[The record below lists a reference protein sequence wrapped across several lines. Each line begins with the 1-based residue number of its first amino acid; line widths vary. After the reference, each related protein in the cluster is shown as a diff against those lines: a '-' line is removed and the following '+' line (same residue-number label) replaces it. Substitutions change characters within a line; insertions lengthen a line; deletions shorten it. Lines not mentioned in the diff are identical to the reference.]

1 MRWIDIDLRE
11 AAAQPEAQELLA
23 QAASRQGELPG
34 VQERNGLDSPAVVD
48 AMIETGQLLFQAVTR
63 IVPNAFAPGREA
75 DGALEPQVGLV
86 EADHATGFHLV
97 LPPAQLGLPWSWL
110 HTGLDF
116 LLERHALSAATS
128 RSRLAAD
135 TNAQP
140 WMQRYRESRLHEGV
154 DGGRPLRETLTRL
167 RPRECADPEILFVP
181 GHCEERIRR
190 LIYREA
196 DAIRRALA
204 AGPLDRPLARLRILA
219 DVVTP
224 QLLRQRGSL
233 YQGLHFAGPTSCAP
247 AARELQEQ
255 AWLAELLATGTTD
268 PVPGESPE
276 QLCGAE
282 LDVVGIDPITALLDQ
297 VAAGAEGRAAAGR
310 TQPPPATTTA
320 TLDHH
325 SWLLE
330 DGPIQPENL
339 GAEGAVPPLV
349 FSNSY
354 LSLPDLGPRFLAAG
368 ASAFVGP
375 VAPLYSRPA
384 RKFAGRFYNFL
395 ADGYSVAAAHRAAA
409 LACRDRFGAGH
420 PVWLSY
426 GVLGRG
432 ILALQYL

>member
-1 MRWIDIDLRE
+1 
-11 AAAQPEAQELLA
+11 
-23 QAASRQGELPG
+23 
-34 VQERNGLDSPAVVD
+34 
-48 AMIETGQLLFQAVTR
+48 
-63 IVPNAFAPGREA
+63 
-75 DGALEPQVGLV
+75 
-86 EADHATGFHLV
+86 
-97 LPPAQLGLPWSWL
+97 
-110 HTGLDF
+110 
-116 LLERHALSAATS
+116 
-128 RSRLAAD
+128 
-135 TNAQP
+135 
-140 WMQRYRESRLHEGV
+140 
-154 DGGRPLRETLTRL
+154 
-167 RPRECADPEILFVP
+167 VP

>member
-11 AAAQPEAQELLA
+11 AAAQPAARALLA
-23 QAASRQGELPG
+23 RAAARRAELPR
-34 VQERNGLDSPAVVD
+34 VQERNGLDSPAVVG

-63 IVPNAFAPGREA
+63 IVPDAFAPGPEA
-75 DGALEPQVGLV
+75 NGALEPRVGLV

-97 LPPAQLGLPWSWL
+97 LPPELLGLPWTWL

-116 LLERHALSAATS
+116 LLERHALSAATGG
-128 RSRLAAD
+128 SRLAAD
-135 TNAQP
+135 THPRP
-140 WMQRYRESRLHEGV
+140 WMQRYREARLREGV

-196 DAIRRALA
+196 DAIGRALA

-219 DVVTP
+219 DAVTP
-224 QLLRQRGSL
+224 ELLRQRGSL

-247 AARELQEQ
+247 AAVEPQEQ
-255 AWLAELLATGTTD
+255 AWLADLLAAGDAD
-268 PVPGESPE
+268 PAPGEAPE
-276 QLCGAE
+276 ELCGAE
-282 LDVVGIDPITALLDQ
+282 PEVVGVDPITALLDQ
-297 VAAGAEGRAAAGR
+297 VSARAAGR
-310 TQPPPATTTA
+310 ASAGPAVPPPATATA
-320 TLDHH
+320 ILDHR

-330 DGPIQPENL
+330 DGPIPPENL
-339 GAEGAVPPLV
+339 GAEGAMPPLV

-354 LSLPDLGPRFLAAG
+354 LGLPELGARFLAAG
-368 ASAFVGP
+368 ASVFVGP

-384 RKFAGRFYNFL
+384 RKFAGRFYSFL
-395 ADGYSVAAAHRAAA
+395 ADGYGVAAAHRAAA

-426 GVLGRG
+426 GVVGHG